1 MRDELK
7 KEKEMNLRLRE
18 ELKRVEMER
27 VRIL

>member
-7 KEKEMNLRLRE
+7 KEKEMNLKLRE